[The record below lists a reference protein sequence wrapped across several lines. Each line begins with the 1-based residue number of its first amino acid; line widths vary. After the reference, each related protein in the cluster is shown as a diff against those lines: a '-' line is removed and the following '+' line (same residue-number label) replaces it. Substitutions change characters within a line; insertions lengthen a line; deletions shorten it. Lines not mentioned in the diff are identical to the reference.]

1 MKKIKLLLML
11 FVVAMAIWSCTE
23 DASTEEVK
31 LSFTATPSPK
41 NPNTILLDNTST
53 GTKDAFMFWQYT
65 KDGVNVTDKEGLE
78 EATYATPG
86 TYVITLTAVTA
97 GKVDQIS
104 KSVVITTTNIFSC
117 DDANAI
123 LLADICGNGAVGKTW
138 IWSKLKA
145 AYGVG
150 PAPKYDSSDAL
161 DMSWYSSDA
170 NGFTKSDGSSCLY
183 DDEYIFKQ
191 DASHTYTNKNNGTYQ
206 WIWSWANKELG
217 TNNAQYAD
225 GCYGNREPASSAW
238 SIVYRKGSDGKNYP
252 WLVFTNKASIAMYE
266 GVSEY
271 QIMELTADKMTLR
284 NIAKDPDPANA
295 NGWRYYKL
303 IRKGYVEVAA
313 VPEPDTALKVAANFN
328 VGMIVRSSGLTGQK
342 SDIILREFDNIT
354 SEYEMKMDKMYPSN
368 GTYDWVAVD
377 KIVKYATDNNLNLHG
392 HALIWHSSVPSWVT
406 NFSGT
411 NAEFETMIKNYI
423 TTVVTRYKGKVKS
436 WDVVNEAVD
445 DGSGN
450 PLRNTIFKQK
460 MGDDYIKKCYQ
471 WARDAD
477 PACKLFYN
485 DYNFAASSSKR
496 AAIFKI
502 ADDLKANNLID
513 GLGAQMHISYK
524 GPAASQIQAVVDGT
538 VSRNLLMHFSE
549 LDIQANPDND
559 LTSLTL
565 ARAIEQQNKYKEVVK
580 IFNAIPKANQ
590 YALTVWGMRDSE
602 SWLISFWGH
611 IDWPLMYNDDYSMKK
626 AHTGFLDGL
635 K

>member
-1 MKKIKLLLML
+1 MKKIKSSLILLCVVSML
-11 FVVAMAIWSCTE
+11 WSCSE
-23 DASTEEVK
+23 DVNDSNVN
-31 LSFTATPSPK
+31 LSFTATPSAN

-53 GTKDAFMFWQYT
+53 ATSGTFMFWQYS
-65 KDGVNVTDKEGLE
+65 KDGVHITDLEGIEEVTFDN
-78 EATYATPG
+78 PG
-86 TYVITLTAVTA
+86 TYEVTLTAVSA
-97 GKVDQIS
+97 GKIHQIS
-104 KSVVITTTNIFSC
+104 QNIVITTTNIFSC

-123 LLADICGNGAVGKTW
+123 LLADVCANGATGKTW
-138 IWSKLKA
+138 VWSTLGG

-150 PAPKYDSSDAL
+150 PAPNYDSADPA
-161 DMSWYSSDA
+161 DMSWFAAGA
-170 NGFTKSDGSSCLY
+170 NAFKQADGTSCVY

-191 DASHTYTNKNNGTYQ
+191 DETHTYINKNNDTYQ

-225 GCYGNREPASSAW
+225 GCYKSREPESASW
-238 SIVYRKGSDGKNYP
+238 SINYRKGNDGKTYP

-271 QIMELTADKMTLR
+271 QIVSLSADQMTLR
-284 NIAKDPDPANA
+284 NIAKDPDPAKA

-303 IRKGYVEVAA
+303 IRKGFVETVPVA
-313 VPEPDTALKVAANFN
+313 EPDIALKDAANFN
-328 VGMIVRSSGLTGQK
+328 VGMIVNSNNLSGKK

-354 SEYEMKMDKMYPSN
+354 SEYEMKMDKMYPSK
-368 GTYDWVAVD
+368 GTYDFTAVD
-377 KIVKYATDNNLNLHG
+377 KIVKYAVDNNLNLHG
-392 HALIWHSSVPSWVT
+392 HALIWHNSVPDWVT
-406 NFSGT
+406 NFSGS
-411 NAEFETMIKNYI
+411 NVEFETMIKDYI

-450 PLRNTIFKQK
+450 PLRNSIFKQK
-460 MGDDYIKKCYQ
+460 MGNDYIKKCYQ

-485 DYNFAASSSKR
+485 DYNFASSSSKR

-502 ADDLKANNLID
+502 ADDLKKDNLID
-513 GLGAQMHISYK
+513 GLGAQMHIAYN
-524 GPAASQIQAVVDGT
+524 GPAASQIQAVADGT

-549 LDIQANPDND
+549 LDIRANPDND
-559 LTSLTL
+559 LTSLTVE
-565 ARAIEQQNKYKEVVK
+565 RAVAQQNKYKEVVK
-580 IFNAIPKANQ
+580 IFNAIPSANR

-602 SWLISFWGH
+602 SWLINFWGH
-611 IDWPLMYNDDYSMKK
+611 IDWALMYNDDYSMKK